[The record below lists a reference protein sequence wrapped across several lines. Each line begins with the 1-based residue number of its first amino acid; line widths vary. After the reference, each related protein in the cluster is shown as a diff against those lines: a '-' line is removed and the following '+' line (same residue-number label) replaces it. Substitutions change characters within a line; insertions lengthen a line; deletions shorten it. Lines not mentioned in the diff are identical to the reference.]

1 MNEPEIKR
9 TSFDRELE
17 KVKEFSNNLPEN
29 PCFDLVEVNGTVL
42 GFTGHNV
49 TGAEMNNFIGKVQE
63 RMIFINTTLHTI
75 IKEFAQVYQVFDTL
89 DKEYV
94 AGILG
99 SLAQAH
105 KASRTAQI
113 ASEENAHT
121 LESLQKTVTKLVQ
134 LYAEFTEYKKI
145 SLARLTDLE
154 KHIPALNKAI
164 EDIYQLQSF
173 HNSFRSQSEEIEIFV
188 QYLEESNIFE
198 NMSHLQYDVEGHRE
212 RIKAL
217 DQKIEETKVYHEATL
232 KTQNDELM
240 NQLSLITIQQH
251 HKLKVYRLGLIVAYV
266 LSVISSLISLYL
278 LIR

>member
-1 MNEPEIKR
+1 MN
-9 TSFDRELE
+9 D
-17 KVKEFSNNLPEN
+17 
-29 PCFDLVEVNGTVL
+29 
-42 GFTGHNV
+42 
-49 TGAEMNNFIGKVQE
+49 FIGKVQE

-113 ASEENAHT
+113 ASKDNAHT

-134 LYAEFTEYKKI
+134 LHAEYKKM
-145 SLARLTDLE
+145 SLVRLTDLE

-173 HNSFRSQSEEIEIFV
+173 HDSFRSQSEEIEIFA
-188 QYLEESNIFE
+188 QYLEKSNIFE

-217 DQKIEETKVYHEATL
+217 DQKIEETKVYLETTL

-251 HKLKVYRLGLIVAYV
+251 HKLKVYRQGLIVAYV
-266 LSVISSLISLYL
+266 LGALSVISSLTSLYL